1 MNKPGHAS
9 ELDVQDKWPHHN
21 PQFRDVAEYLR
32 ERRRCQRV
40 RVTQASLPDS
50 SSGHLVCEIGR
61 LEACVTTTDHRRPAS
76 SYSFLILPAS
86 LPPYQPLK
94 RRMSPRRTAVT
105 RASCS
110 SGRSPSGAIST
121 LKAFG

>member
-61 LEACVTTTDHRRPAS
+61 LEACVTTTNHRRPAS
-76 SYSFLILPAS
+76 SYSFLIFSAPS
-86 LPPYQPLK
+86 FIYQPLK
-94 RRMSPRRTAVT
+94 SNMSPCRTAFNS
-105 RASCS
+105 A
-110 SGRSPSGAIST
+110 A
-121 LKAFG
+121 